1 MINWM
6 FSGAFW
12 VYSGYNVVTDILVKP
27 QNKPNTH
34 RGRVTSNLL
43 QSHTE
48 SKKRKEKQYAA
59 NSPSSHKAG

>member
-6 FSGAFW
+6 FSDALLLCL
-12 VYSGYNVVTDILVKP
+12 GYNVVTSILVKP

-34 RGRVTSNLL
+34 RGQVPSNLL

-48 SKKRKEKQYAA
+48 SKKRKQIKMQQI
-59 NSPSSHKAG
+59 PLVIVFK